1 MSQLRYWVWLA
12 SVDGVR
18 TISLCRVLEHF
29 GGAMEA
35 YFAPEERLS
44 ELEDLSPQ
52 ERRALS
58 DRRLERTEQILALCQ
73 KKNIRILT
81 LHDAAYPDRL
91 RQIADPPL
99 VLYVR
104 GNLPFLDELPTIAIV
119 GTRKASAYGI
129 NVATRLG
136 QEITS
141 YGGCVVTGMALG
153 VDGAAARGALLAGK
167 PCVGVLG
174 TAIDVNYPAAN
185 SLLIDDVASAG
196 AVISEFPPLY
206 PTKPENFPRRNRII
220 SGLSCGACIVEAPVR
235 SGALITANLALE
247 QGRDVFAV
255 PGNIDSP
262 NSTGTNALIRDGA
275 KAITG
280 AQDILSEYEGLYP
293 GRIQYDTEL
302 YSPPKR
308 AEKVSV
314 SAKTEIDKP
323 QTIPYSDLESR
334 LTEYTEDHRALLR
347 CISRGE
353 THVDEMAASTGFSAA
368 KVLACMT
375 VLTIRGA
382 VKPLPGK
389 RYSLNLK

>member
-44 ELEDLSPQ
+44 EIEDLSPQ

-58 DRRLERTEQILALCQ
+58 DRSLERTEQILALCQ
-73 KKNIRILT
+73 EKNIRILT

-136 QEITS
+136 QEIT
-141 YGGCVVTGMALG
+141 
-153 VDGAAARGALLAGK
+153 
-167 PCVGVLG
+167 
-174 TAIDVNYPAAN
+174 
-185 SLLIDDVASAG
+185 
-196 AVISEFPPLY
+196 
-206 PTKPENFPRRNRII
+206 
-220 SGLSCGACIVEAPVR
+220 SCGACIVEAPVR

>member
-1 MSQLRYWVWLA
+1 MWR
-12 SVDGVR
+12 
-18 TISLCRVLEHF
+18 
-29 GGAMEA
+29 
-35 YFAPEERLS
+35 P
-44 ELEDLSPQ
+44 
-52 ERRALS
+52 ALG
-58 DRRLERTEQILALCQ
+58 RRLL
-73 KKNIRILT
+73 LT
-81 LHDAAYPDRL
+81 
-91 RQIADPPL
+91 
-99 VLYVR
+99 
-104 GNLPFLDELPTIAIV
+104 
-119 GTRKASAYGI
+119 
-129 NVATRLG
+129 
-136 QEITS
+136 
-141 YGGCVVTGMALG
+141 
-153 VDGAAARGALLAGK
+153 AAALLPAWRSAWTALLPGGALLAGK

-353 THVDEMAASTGFSAA
+353 THVDEMSASTGFSAA

-389 RYSLNLK
+389 RYSFEPEVRTIVYYGASKKDLVIVESPAKARTIEKYLGGDYKVIASMGHLRDLPKSKLGVDIEHGFTPEYIPVAARSDVINELKKRSKEAGTVYLATDPDREGEAISWHLKRSF

>member
-1 MSQLRYWVWLA
+1 M
-12 SVDGVR
+12 
-18 TISLCRVLEHF
+18 LCSRN
-29 GGAMEA
+29 
-35 YFAPEERLS
+35 
-44 ELEDLSPQ
+44 
-52 ERRALS
+52 
-58 DRRLERTEQILALCQ
+58 LERTEQILALCQ
-73 KKNIRILT
+73 EKNIHILT

-104 GNLPFLDELPTIAIV
+104 GNLPFMDELPTVAIV

-129 NVATRLG
+129 KVATRLG
-136 QEITS
+136 QEITA

-206 PTKPENFPRRNRII
+206 PTKPENFPRRNRVI
-220 SGLSCGACIVEAPVR
+220 SGLSCGVCIVEAPTR

-255 PGNIDSP
+255 PGNVDSP
-262 NSTGTNALIRDGA
+262 NSAGTNALLRDGA

-280 AQDILSEYEGLYP
+280 ARDILSEYEGLYP

-302 YSPPKR
+302 FSPPEK
-308 AEKVSV
+308 AENLPI

-323 QTIPYSDLESR
+323 EMIPYSDLESR

>member
-12 SVDGVR
+12 SAEGVR
-18 TISLCRVLEHF
+18 PITLCRVLEHF

-35 YFAPEERLS
+35 FFSSEERLN
-44 ELEDLSPQ
+44 EIGDLLLQ
-52 ERRALS
+52 ERKALS
-58 DRRLERTEQILALCQ
+58 LRSLERTERILAVCQ
-73 KKNIRILT
+73 EKGIRILT

-91 RQIADPPL
+91 RQIADPPP

-104 GNLPFLDELPTIAIV
+104 GNLPFLDEMPTIAVV
-119 GTRKASAYGI
+119 GTRKASAYGVT
-129 NVATRLG
+129 VATRLG
-136 QEITS
+136 QEITAC
-141 YGGCVVTGMALG
+141 GGCVVTGMALG
-153 VDGAAARGALLAGK
+153 VDGAAARGALLGGK

-185 SLLIDDVASAG
+185 APLIDDVAATG
-196 AVISEFPPLY
+196 AIISEFPPLY

-220 SGLSCGACIVEAPVR
+220 SGLSCGVCVVEAPEH

-262 NSTGTNALIRDGA
+262 NSAGTNALICDGA
-275 KAITG
+275 KAILG
-280 AQDILSEYEGLYP
+280 SRDILSEYEGLFP
-293 GRIQYDTEL
+293 DGIQYDAKL
-302 YSPPKR
+302 FSPPKR
-308 AEKVSV
+308 TETSSI

-323 QTIPYSDLESR
+323 KTIPYSDLESR
-334 LTEYTEDHRALLR
+334 LTEYTENHRLLLR

>member
-58 DRRLERTEQILALCQ
+58 DRSFERTEQILALCQ
-73 KKNIRILT
+73 EKNIRILT

-235 SGALITANLALE
+235 SGALI
-247 QGRDVFAV
+247 
-255 PGNIDSP
+255 
-262 NSTGTNALIRDGA
+262 RDGA

-293 GRIQYDTEL
+293 GRIQYDVEL

>member
-58 DRRLERTEQILALCQ
+58 DRSLERTEQILALCQ
-73 KKNIRILT
+73 EKNIRILT

-141 YGGCVVTGMALG
+141 YGGCSCYRH
-153 VDGAAARGALLAGK
+153 GARRGRRRRPGRAARGQAVRRCAGYGDRRQLSCGQFTAYRRCSICRGCHQRVSSALSDEAGK
-167 PCVGVLG
+167 
-174 TAIDVNYPAAN
+174 
-185 SLLIDDVASAG
+185 
-196 AVISEFPPLY
+196 
-206 PTKPENFPRRNRII
+206 NFPRRNRII
-220 SGLSCGACIVEAPVR
+220 SGLSCRACIVEAPVR

-280 AQDILSEYEGLYP
+280 AHDILSEYEGLYP

-334 LTEYTEDHRALLR
+334 LTEYTGGPPGTSALHFAGR
-347 CISRGE
+347 DPCGRNG
-353 THVDEMAASTGFSAA
+353 GFDR
-368 KVLACMT
+368 LFP
-375 VLTIRGA
+375 RQ
-382 VKPLPGK
+382 
-389 RYSLNLK
+389 RYSRA